1 MAVIDYLSAGLDR
14 SDRERVG
21 IAGYELLAVV
31 DESVSKTA
39 ELPDTFLED
48 GSNVQQSIILN
59 PLVVTITGEVGDIH
73 LTRSAFNEAFT
84 RISANVGVIT
94 QYTPESTGA
103 TVQRIE
109 QLAVSISDQL
119 RKVDKVIADGKQ
131 IAAFLGNQDAGQN
144 NREKFLDHFDKL
156 YEGKQLISVETAFRR
171 HDSMAIESFI
181 TTTNNKSEIIS
192 FKIVVKKFQ
201 IASTAF
207 VQSSKLF
214 NRPSASTK
222 DQVGGET
229 DQGVQAGEK
238 VTQSLATQI
247 KDFFTSSDEGE

>member
-1 MAVIDYLSAGLDR
+1 MGAADYLNKGLDR

-31 DESVSKTA
+31 SESVNKTA
-39 ELPDTFLED
+39 SIPDTFLED
-48 GSNVQQSIILN
+48 GSNVQQSVNLN

-73 LTRSAFNEAFT
+73 ITQSAFNEAFT

-94 QYTPESTGA
+94 QYTPDSTGA

-109 QLAVSISDQL
+109 QLAQSISDKL
-119 RKVDKVIADGKQ
+119 RKVDQVIDDGKQ
-131 IAAFLGNQDAGQN
+131 IASFLGNQDAAQN

-171 HDSMAIESFI
+171 HDSMAIESLV

-207 VQSSKLF
+207 VQSNKLF

-222 DQVGGET
+222 DQVSGET
-229 DQGVQAGEK
+229 DQGVQAGEES
-238 VTQSLATQI
+238 TQSLLGGLIGA
-247 KDFFTSSDEGE
+247 FGG